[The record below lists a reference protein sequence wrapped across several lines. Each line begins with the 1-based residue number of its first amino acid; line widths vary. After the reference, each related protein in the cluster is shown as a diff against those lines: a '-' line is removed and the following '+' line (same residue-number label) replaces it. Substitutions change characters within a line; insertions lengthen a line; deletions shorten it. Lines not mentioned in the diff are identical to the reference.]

1 MNILLIVGII
11 GLIVVIALVAY
22 FMLGDKGIKDGKY
35 SNGDSR
41 YYFIISKNR
50 VQLWTDESQSGTFTK
65 TLDFDIVNSGK
76 KVSIDDKERVVY
88 SSTTLIDRITLYI
101 AQSPSSGVLYFYI
114 ERDGSLIQVQDK
126 QFSNLRKVD

>member
-50 VQLWTDESQSGTFTK
+50 VQLWTDESQSGTFTEF
-65 TLDFDIVNSGK
+65 LDFDIVNSGK
-76 KVSIDDKERVVY
+76 KVSIDDKERVLY
-88 SSTTLIDRITLYI
+88 SSTTRIDGKPFYI
-101 AQSPSSGVLYFYI
+101 AQSSSGVLYFYT
-114 ERDGSLIQVQDK
+114 ERDGSLIQVQEEE
-126 QFSNLRKVD
+126 FSNLRKVD